1 MFKDIHTV
9 FIGLNK
15 FCLWTSGNNK
25 ARLFRAN
32 WCDRKNTIC
41 YICILY
47 TNKIESFAFLKN
59 KSGESFDQ
67 KLLVFTKKVG
77 VGIRFDLI
85 IVDELFN
92 DVHRN

>member
-1 MFKDIHTV
+1 MDW
-9 FIGLNK
+9 
-15 FCLWTSGNNK
+15 CNNK

-32 WCDRKNTIC
+32 WCDRNNTIC

-47 TNKIESFAFLKN
+47 TNKIKSFAFLKN

-92 DVHRN
+92 DVRRN